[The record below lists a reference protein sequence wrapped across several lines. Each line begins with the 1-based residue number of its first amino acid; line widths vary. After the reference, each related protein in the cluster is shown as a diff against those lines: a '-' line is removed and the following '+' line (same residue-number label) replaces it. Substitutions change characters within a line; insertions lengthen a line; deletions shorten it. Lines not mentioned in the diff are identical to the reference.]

1 MILFDIGDNNN
12 NANTHILLEAPKWF
26 ILSRHSILLMA
37 RNIDKT
43 LWISRKK
50 KRRTTATS
58 TKKNVKKKLKKKM
71 EKNYHI
77 VRVHFAQ
84 LLTSFLQSNG
94 VHVTN
99 NKVFCSFSMKKKR
112 NFFLSLFTLSFFRR
126 TKPQDHIYAKSV
138 RKYDQ
143 YYENGYS
150 FARQIH
156 THTHTYT
163 CTEIWNRNERN
174 RIYIIYEIHFRS
186 IWVNKSFKYPLR
198 WLCGFGTHILNK
210 LAHTLV
216 LTKGRKKKKLKEK
229 NKKKETIIDNRTGH
243 AVTNMKRGEP

>member
-84 LLTSFLQSNG
+84 LLTSFLQSNR

-156 THTHTYT
+156 THIHVLRYETATNGIEFILYMKSIFVQYESINLSSIHSVGYVVLGL
-163 CTEIWNRNERN
+163 
-174 RIYIIYEIHFRS
+174 IY
-186 IWVNKSFKYPLR
+186 
-198 WLCGFGTHILNK
+198 
-210 LAHTLV
+210 
-216 LTKGRKKKKLKEK
+216 
-229 NKKKETIIDNRTGH
+229 
-243 AVTNMKRGEP
+243 